1 MKINLFFHIVP
12 MIIAFA
18 SSAMA
23 SNPAEVNDTISTKK
37 SKGSERNVM
46 LNASDANKPREI
58 QIGLPSEDVNVYEN
72 GLPAVYSSAVHKLA
86 THWRSDASLGEVGLM
101 NPSESAITTGN
112 IAYSVNTFSKLG
124 QKEFKGVLNYHT
136 NHFGWQNVDM
146 NVSGGIGDRWLYTA
160 SVYQNFD
167 PGSFAP
173 KFENFSD
180 RTQLY
185 HAGLTRLFNNNR
197 GKFSVIYKFS
207 KSNALGSMINA
218 APFIYV
224 GDGSVKEIPG
234 FKLGT
239 SSYAPEGGRFQY
251 MDVTDGKMKSGRFG
265 DFTGNKAHEVA
276 MLFDYTFRNNLNWT
290 LNAKFMNAPEA
301 NYVDFGGSNISE
313 ATATDGLFLDG
324 SKEAYTGL
332 VEGRRTWLHFGKV
345 KNALLTSEL
354 KKKVGNHDMRLGL
367 NEWYYHLDYHSSS
380 FQWIGT
386 VTEYPQILNRRE
398 ADGSTNKFR
407 GFNELSPEYT
417 KGYENKLAA
426 YFTDNWQITPKIN
439 VYYGARL
446 EYYRMSADQIPYGRY
461 AGFHIGDTH
470 SYTDNDGNILSTEK
484 IEPHKAVSYT
494 HLGKGKAYGLE
505 WETCYSNSRTH
516 VSAAYTLSWSKRNFP
531 TFYNGWYP
539 DKFDNRHKLNLSVRH
554 NFSSRIEAYASWTYH
569 TGNRMTVP
577 QQQVNAPAIPG
588 IGGEPASEWIYEQP
602 NNVSLPAYHRLDLG
616 INFRS
621 TTKRGYERIWNI
633 SVYNAYCRMNP
644 LYGKVKEMTD
654 GSFKGKA
661 TGMFPILPSF
671 SYTLKF

>member
-313 ATATDGLFLDG
+313 ATATDGLFLDD

-470 SYTDNDGNILSTEK
+470 SYTDNDGNIL
-484 IEPHKAVSYT
+484 
-494 HLGKGKAYGLE
+494 LL
-505 WETCYSNSRTH
+505 
-516 VSAAYTLSWSKRNFP
+516 KR
-531 TFYNGWYP
+531 
-539 DKFDNRHKLNLSVRH
+539 
-554 NFSSRIEAYASWTYH
+554 
-569 TGNRMTVP
+569 
-577 QQQVNAPAIPG
+577 
-588 IGGEPASEWIYEQP
+588 
-602 NNVSLPAYHRLDLG
+602 
-616 INFRS
+616 
-621 TTKRGYERIWNI
+621 
-633 SVYNAYCRMNP
+633 
-644 LYGKVKEMTD
+644 
-654 GSFKGKA
+654 
-661 TGMFPILPSF
+661 
-671 SYTLKF
+671 